1 MRRRGPLTHVLGHPA
16 RALDALREVVSA
28 RERTDFVT
36 LVLRGCD
43 ARAMLALHAVPHIL
57 RASADYD
64 ERRAAFDSLAAQT
77 LLIDGRPMTQ
87 VSALDPRALRTLRDA
102 ARCADRVALSSW
114 TQWERLPRELDVRM
128 EKVAVS
134 ATIAQLPTPAL
145 GVRDAVVVYAPDEYA
160 SLVAFIVF
168 ALQEL
173 HAPILVVGDLS
184 LCGGMRAEACA
195 AAEALGRARVFISPA
210 LDDPALGRALA
221 AHDAALVAPFTSGID
236 SYLSGAG
243 RYDPWDR
250 LSVLAAVQ
258 EALGAPPPCVFPD
271 DATLASPVST
281 QVAQSGERVSIAIR
295 TYNRRDLFARALAGV
310 AAQTYADI
318 EILCVNDG
326 DEDVADIVARY
337 PQARL
342 VGNETRLGAIPSLNV
357 ALRAARGR
365 WFGWLDDDDRYF
377 PDHIARLVD
386 ALQRSGLRGAHADTL
401 SEFFERT
408 PSGSYARYGLAV
420 NLDGDIDRDTI
431 HIADGVGPMAALI
444 DRAWLLE
451 SGGFDEAL
459 GHAEDW
465 ELWIRLARTDDFAH
479 VRAVTA
485 AYSIRND
492 ASNMMAY
499 GGEAMLRAMRRIV
512 SLDPLRDRPM
522 LAAARR
528 ELVATMEAN
537 AGRASFPEPPYR
549 FTE

>member
-1 MRRRGPLTHVLGHPA
+1 MRRGGPLTHVLGHPG

-64 ERRAAFDSLAAQT
+64 ERRAAFDALAAET
-77 LLIDGRPMTQ
+77 LLIDGRPMAQ

-102 ARCADRVALSSW
+102 ARCADRVAVASW
-114 TQWERLPRELDVRM
+114 TQWERLPHELDIRS
-128 EKVAVS
+128 EKVEIA
-134 ATIAQLPTPAL
+134 ATISELPTSVT
-145 GVRDAVVVYAPDEYA
+145 GVRDAVVVYATDEYA

-184 LCGGMRAEACA
+184 LCGAMRAEACDA
-195 AAEALGRARVFISPA
+195 GRALGRARVLIAPA
-210 LDDPALGRALA
+210 LDDPEIARALA
-221 AHDAALVAPFTSGID
+221 AHDAALVVPFTSGID
-236 SYLSGAG
+236 SYLSGAI
-243 RYDPWDR
+243 RYEPWDR

-258 EALGAPPPCVFPD
+258 EALGAPAPRALPPNEAIAAFPLV
-271 DATLASPVST
+271 ATA
-281 QVAQSGERVSIAIR
+281 GELVSIAIR
-295 TYNRRDLFARALAGV
+295 TFNRRNLFARALASV
-310 AAQTYADI
+310 ASQTYLDI

-357 ALRAARGR
+357 ALRAAQGR